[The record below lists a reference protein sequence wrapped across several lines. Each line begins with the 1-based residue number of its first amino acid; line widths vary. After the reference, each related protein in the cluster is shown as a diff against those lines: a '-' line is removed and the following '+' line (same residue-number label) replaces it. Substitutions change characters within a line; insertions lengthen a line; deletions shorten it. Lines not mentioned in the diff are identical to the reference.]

1 METCERKN
9 PGQINEL
16 SMSLPEGRCP
26 LLRNMLEGN
35 VGMDSRDRL
44 HASYRPAFLVIVAA
58 WLVLAWPWLSDSVT
72 VPWDAKAHFQPQLA
86 FLAQSLQRGESP
98 FWTPNVFA
106 GHPQI
111 ADPQSLIFSPPF
123 LILSFFRPSPDLA
136 DLDLVLYASLLVGA
150 VFVLLYFRDRRWHP
164 AAAVVASVS
173 FAFGGAAAWRIQHV
187 GQVMS
192 IAYFPI
198 ALWLLDR
205 ALRRSGGF
213 AGLLYGFLAGIV
225 AGFMLLGRD
234 QVAYLGLITL
244 ACYAIHRLAADG
256 WMIRRAIGPL
266 AFGGLGGI
274 IVVTVPMVMTLLLAA
289 DSNRPVI
296 TLSEAGKGSL
306 HPWSLLTAIIP
317 HLYGISRPLG
327 DYWGPPSPDWGPVDL
342 YLARNMATFYFGV
355 LPLLG
360 LLLFPFLV
368 RFRPRF
374 AGSPE
379 AFAAGQDPHRGDALF
394 LFCGFL
400 ALMLYS
406 LGRYT
411 PFFGIVFSLVPG
423 IDKFRR
429 PADALFVACALGSMA
444 GGYAVHRW
452 ITAPAMR
459 LPTWATVVFIAAVLA
474 CGAAGAYLAASVGR
488 LAQAMTPIAAA
499 ACFLAAGTVS
509 LQLLRRMGA
518 RSALLPI
525 VAGIVMLFDLGWN
538 NAPNESTGLNPDSYA
553 VLRPGTTN
561 ETIRLLTRK
570 VEETRAPDRIDRV
583 ELAGLGFHW
592 PNASMIH
599 GLHNTL
605 GYNPVRSAIY
615 SASVGAGD
623 HVAGPDQRLFTP
635 LMPSYRSVMADLV
648 GLRYIATGVPMEELY
663 RVAGRAPGT
672 PPATFQP
679 ADFPL
684 IARTPDAYVY
694 ENPRALPRVLFPANG
709 LQADFTALIR
719 TGAWPDVDPRRTVLL
734 ERAVAPRPLDAL
746 PDKRS
751 VRIVSYRNTEVVVEA
766 ESETGGFV
774 VLNDSWDDWWRVEID
789 GAPAR
794 LERANVAFRAVEVP
808 PGKHTV
814 RFVFRPFRGALAELL
829 GRR

>member
-1 METCERKN
+1 
-9 PGQINEL
+9 
-16 SMSLPEGRCP
+16 MSGK
-26 LLRNMLEGN
+26 
-35 VGMDSRDRL
+35 DRL
-44 HASYRPAFLVIVAA
+44 HVSYRPALLVLVAA
-58 WLVLAWPWLSDSVT
+58 WLVLAWPWLSDNVT

-86 FLAQSLQRGESP
+86 FLAQSLHRGESP

-106 GHPQI
+106 GHPQV
-111 ADPQSLIFSPPF
+111 ADPQSLIFSPPY
-123 LILSFFRPSPDLA
+123 LVLALLRPSPDLA
-136 DLDLVLYASLLVGA
+136 DLDAVIYGSLLAGA

-164 AAAVVASVS
+164 AAAVVASLS
-173 FAFGGAAAWRIQHV
+173 FAFGGAAAWRVQHV
-187 GQVMS
+187 GQVLS
-192 IAYFPI
+192 IAYLPI
-198 ALWLLDR
+198 ALFLLDR
-205 ALRRSGGF
+205 AMRRSGWV
-213 AGLLYGFLAGIV
+213 YGFLAGVV

-244 ACYAIHRLAADG
+244 ACYAVHRLATDG
-256 WMIRRAIGPL
+256 WAFRRALPPL
-266 AFGGLGGI
+266 AAGGLGGI
-274 IVVTVPMVMTLLLAA
+274 LVVTVPMVMTLLLAA
-289 DSNRPVI
+289 DSNRPAI
-296 TLSEAGKGSL
+296 TLVEAGKGSL
-306 HPWSLLTAIIP
+306 HPWSLLTAVIP

-360 LLLFPFLV
+360 LLLFPFV
-368 RFRPRF
+368 WRFRPRF

-379 AFAAGQDPHRGDALF
+379 AFAAGHDPHRGDALF
-394 LFCGFL
+394 LFGAFV

-444 GGYAVHRW
+444 GGYAIHRW
-452 ITAPAMR
+452 ITAPTMR
-459 LPTWATVVFIAAVLA
+459 LPAWATAAFVAMALAAGTAGVVLA
-474 CGAAGAYLAASVGR
+474 SSVGR
-488 LAQAMTPIAAA
+488 LTQATTPIAAA
-499 ACFLAAGTVS
+499 ACFLAAGVIS
-509 LQLLRRMGA
+509 LQLLRRMGGRA
-518 RSALLPI
+518 ALLPF
-525 VAGIVMLFDLGWN
+525 VAGLVMLVDLGWN

-561 ETIRLLTRK
+561 ETITLLKRK
-570 VEETRAPDRIDRV
+570 VDETRAPDRIDRV

-592 PNASMIH
+592 PNATMIH

-615 SASVGAGD
+615 SASVGAAD
-623 HVAGPDQRLFTP
+623 HSAGPDQRLLTP

-648 GLRYIATGVPMEELY
+648 GLRYIATSVPLEELH
-663 RVAGRAPGT
+663 RVAARAPGT
-672 PPATFQP
+672 PQVALQT

-694 ENPRALPRVLFPANG
+694 ENPRALPRVLFPAEAR
-709 LQADFTALIR
+709 QADFSELIR
-719 TGAWPDVDPRRTVLL
+719 TGAWPDFDPTRTVLL
-734 ERAVAPRPLDAL
+734 ARAVPPTAL
-746 PDKRS
+746 ADGERRS
-751 VRIVSYRNTEVVVEA
+751 IRIVSYRNTEVIVEA
-766 ESETGGFV
+766 ESQTGGFV
-774 VLNDSWDDWWRVEID
+774 VLNDSWDDWWRAEVD
-789 GAPAR
+789 GAPAA
-794 LERANVAFRAVEVP
+794 LERANVAFRAVQVP

>member
-1 METCERKN
+1 MNGK
-9 PGQINEL
+9 
-16 SMSLPEGRCP
+16 
-26 LLRNMLEGN
+26 
-35 VGMDSRDRL
+35 DRL
-44 HASYRPAFLVIVAA
+44 HVSYRPALLVLVAA

-86 FLAQSLQRGESP
+86 FLAQSLHRGESP

-111 ADPQSLIFSPPF
+111 ADPQSLIFSPPY
-123 LILSFFRPSPDLA
+123 LILALFRSSPDLA
-136 DLDLVLYASLLVGA
+136 DLDAVLYASLLAGA

-164 AAAVVASVS
+164 AAAVVASIS

-187 GQVMS
+187 GQVLS

-205 ALRRSGGF
+205 ALRRSSGIM
-213 AGLLYGFLAGIV
+213 GFLAGVV

-234 QVAYLGLITL
+234 QVAYLGLLTL
-244 ACYAIHRLAADG
+244 GGYAIYRLAADG
-256 WMIRRAIGPL
+256 WAFRRALLPL
-266 AFGGLGGI
+266 AAGSLGGI
-274 IVVTVPMVMTLLLAA
+274 LVVTMPMIMTLLLAA
-289 DSNRPVI
+289 DSNRPMI

-306 HPWSLLTAIIP
+306 HPWSLLTAVIP

-355 LPLLG
+355 LPVLG
-360 LLLFPFLV
+360 LLLFPFVL

-394 LFCGFL
+394 LFGAFI

-411 PFFGIVFSLVPG
+411 PFFGVVFSLVPG

-452 ITAPAMR
+452 ITAPTMR
-459 LPTWATVVFIAAVLA
+459 LPLWAIVAFLAAAVA
-474 CGAAGAYLAASVGR
+474 CGAAGAFLASSVGR
-488 LAQAMTPIAAA
+488 LTQATTPIAAA
-499 ACFLAAGTVS
+499 ACFLAAGVVS
-509 LQLLRRMGA
+509 LQLLRRMGG
-518 RSALLPI
+518 RSVLLPI
-525 VAGIVMLFDLGWN
+525 VAGLVMLFDLGWN

-561 ETIRLLTRK
+561 ETITLLQRK
-570 VEETRAPDRIDRV
+570 VEETRGPDRIDRV

-592 PNASMIH
+592 PNVTMIH

-623 HVAGPDQRLFTP
+623 HIAGPDQRLFTP

-648 GLRYIATGVPMEELY
+648 GLRYIATSVPLEELY
-663 RVAGRAPGT
+663 RVASRAPGT
-672 PPATFQP
+672 PPPTLQP

-684 IARTPDAYVY
+684 IARTPDAYIY
-694 ENPRALPRVLFPANG
+694 ENPRALPRVLFPAEAR
-709 LQADFTALIR
+709 QADFDALIK
-719 TGAWPDVDPRRTVLL
+719 TGAWPDFDPTRTVLL
-734 ERAVAPRPLDAL
+734 DRAVLARNGATDA
-746 PDKRS
+746 RS
-751 VRIVSYRNTEVVVEA
+751 VRIVSYRNTEIVVEA
-766 ESETGGFV
+766 QSATGGFV
-774 VLNDSWDDWWRVEID
+774 VLNDSWDDWWRVEVD

-808 PGKHTV
+808 PGRHTV
-814 RFVFRPFRGALAELL
+814 RFVFRPFSGALAELL

>member
-1 METCERKN
+1 MNGK
-9 PGQINEL
+9 
-16 SMSLPEGRCP
+16 
-26 LLRNMLEGN
+26 
-35 VGMDSRDRL
+35 DRL
-44 HASYRPAFLVIVAA
+44 HVSYRPALLVLVAA

-86 FLAQSLQRGESP
+86 FLAQSLHRGESP

-106 GHPQI
+106 GHPQV
-111 ADPQSLIFSPPF
+111 ADPQSLIFSPPY
-123 LILSFFRPSPDLA
+123 LILALFRSSPDLA
-136 DLDLVLYASLLVGA
+136 DLDAVLYASLLVGA
-150 VFVLLYFRDRRWHP
+150 LFVLLYFRDRRWHP
-164 AAAVVASVS
+164 AAAVVASIS

-187 GQVMS
+187 GQVLS

-198 ALWLLDR
+198 ALFLLDR
-205 ALRRSGGF
+205 AMRRSGGF
-213 AGLLYGFLAGIV
+213 YGFLAGII

-244 ACYAIHRLAADG
+244 ACYALHRLAADG
-256 WMIRRAIGPL
+256 WAIRRALLPL
-266 AFGGLGGI
+266 AAGGLGGFL
-274 IVVTVPMVMTLLLAA
+274 VVAVPMVMTLLLAA
-289 DSNRPVI
+289 DSNRPMI
-296 TLSEAGKGSL
+296 TLGEAGKGSL
-306 HPWSLLTAIIP
+306 HPWSLLTAVIP

-360 LLLFPFLV
+360 LLLFPFVL

-374 AGSPE
+374 ANSPD
-379 AFAAGQDPHRGDALF
+379 AYAAGQDPHRADALF
-394 LFCGFL
+394 LFGGFL

-411 PFFGIVFSLVPG
+411 PFFGLVFSLVPG

-444 GGYAVHRW
+444 GGYAIHRW
-452 ITAPAMR
+452 IAAPALR
-459 LPTWATVVFIAAVLA
+459 LPLWAV
-474 CGAAGAYLAASVGR
+474 GAFLAAAAACAASGTMLASSVGR
-488 LAQAMTPIAAA
+488 LTQATTPIAAA
-499 ACFLAAGTVS
+499 ACFLAAGVVS
-509 LQLLRRMGA
+509 LQLLRRMGGRA
-518 RSALLPI
+518 ALLPV
-525 VAGIVMLFDLGWN
+525 VAGLVMLVDLGWN

-561 ETIRLLTRK
+561 ETIAILKRK

-592 PNASMIH
+592 PNATMIH

-623 HVAGPDQRLFTP
+623 HIAGPDQRLFTP

-648 GLRYIATGVPMEELY
+648 GLRYIASSVPLEELH
-663 RVAGRAPGT
+663 RVAARAPGT
-672 PPATFQP
+672 PQVALQT

-684 IARTPDAYVY
+684 IARTPDAYIY
-694 ENPRALPRVLFPANG
+694 ENPRALPRVLFPAEAR
-709 LQADFTALIR
+709 QVDFDALIR
-719 TGAWPDVDPRRTVLL
+719 TGGWPDFDPRRTVLL
-734 ERAVAPRPLDAL
+734 GRTVAPRAPA
-746 PDKRS
+746 PDTRT
-751 VRIVSYRNTEVVVEA
+751 VRIVSYRNTEIVVEA
-766 ESETGGFV
+766 ESGTGGFV
-774 VLNDSWDDWWRVEID
+774 VLNESWDDWWRVEID

-814 RFVFRPFRGALAELL
+814 RFVFRPFSGALAELL
-829 GRR
+829 GRRE